1 MSTTPQEKEVEKT
14 DLLNPPPPESKP
26 EPKAEEKPAPPQVAK
41 KSNAGIDFANAKA
54 GDMQAFFM
62 RYMPS
67 FMEVMDPKMGDF
79 AKRQLGIAAQLIAG
93 NETLRKCSPASIV
106 GCLRQVVL
114 SGLDLSISEVC
125 LVPRGGICTY
135 EIQAQGYRKMAYNS
149 GNVSTMNAYIVY
161 EGEEFD
167 YEIVNGIEKIR
178 HKPQFDSYGGK
189 ILAAYCVAVMKD
201 GGVISRILPL
211 AEIEKFRAMGGANN
225 PAWKNNFPSMAI
237 TKAFKHLCKRL
248 PLAFR
253 ERAALDYDE
262 MPAPEIQDVAHEIVD

>member
-1 MSTTPQEKEVEKT
+1 MSE
-14 DLLNPPPPESKP
+14 KP
-26 EPKAEEKPAPPQVAK
+26 EGQTPDPNQQAQEGAKGSPPQVAK
-41 KSNAGIDFANAKA
+41 KTAAAFDFGSAKA

-67 FMEVMDPKMGDF
+67 FMEVLDPKAGDF

-93 NETLRKCSPASIV
+93 NETIRKCTPASIV

-135 EIQAQGYRKMAYNS
+135 EIQAQGYRKMAYNT
-149 GNVSTMNAYIVY
+149 GKVSTMNAYIVY
-161 EGEEFD
+161 EGEEFE

-178 HKPQFDSYGGK
+178 HKPQLESYGGK
-189 ILAAYCVAVMKD
+189 ILAAYSVAIMKD

-211 AEIEKFRAMGGANN
+211 AEIEKFRAMGGMNN

-248 PLAFR
+248 PLEFR

-262 MPAPEIQDVAHEIVD
+262 MPAPEIQDIPHEVID